1 MGRIYAWKNAI
12 ELANMHFIG
21 GGFRAVTGYGGT
33 DSHSNWFGVLG
44 EQGWVGLGMFILL
57 HVFTWLSAKQ
67 IIQWSKPHPSLDWA
81 RDLAAMVQ
89 VSLIGYMSAG
99 SFLGLQYFDLF
110 YHLIAIIVITKMLV
124 QKELD
129 AMRGRGIVM
138 PAGIPKEV
146 AARRPLGAREEF
158 SPR

>member
-1 MGRIYAWKNAI
+1 
-12 ELANMHFIG
+12 
-21 GGFRAVTGYGGT
+21 
-33 DSHSNWFGVLG
+33 
-44 EQGWVGLGMFILL
+44 
-57 HVFTWLSAKQ
+57 
-67 IIQWSKPHPSLDWA
+67 
-81 RDLAAMVQ
+81 MVQ

-129 AMRGRGIVM
+129 AMRGRGMVM
-138 PAGIPKEV
+138 PAAIPNEA